1 MPQEEEDWAYK
12 NGLKL
17 SNIFGST
24 EVGGMMVSIDGV
36 GSDAALLRPL
46 LGTAYMFEPTVTE
59 DNGRQ
64 FLELV
69 ILPESPDCPVES
81 FRQEDGKFRTG
92 DLFMEI
98 KPGCYK
104 FCGRNDDWIKSEN
117 SLRCDTR

>member
-1 MPQEEEDWAYK
+1 
-12 NGLKL
+12 
-17 SNIFGST
+17 
-24 EVGGMMVSIDGV
+24 MMLSIDGA

-46 LGTAYMFEPTVTE
+46 PGTVYMFETTVTE

-69 ILPESPDCPVES
+69 VLPESPDCPVES
-81 FRQEDGKFRTG
+81 FRQKDGKFRTG
-92 DLFMEI
+92 DLFTEI